1 MMALDVHGIGICASE
16 LTFTVA
22 FLIPNQPLPA
32 FSYIDLKKNVFFCL
46 SDCLRVQQR
55 EILPSNLRWLF
66 ELASLFQE

>member
-22 FLIPNQPLPA
+22 FLIPNQPFPA

-46 SDCLRVQQR
+46 SDYLRV
-55 EILPSNLRWLF
+55 
-66 ELASLFQE
+66 